1 MHRVPCILAAC
12 CSLTTDVARSVVCVS
27 VCWSHGWTAQKRL
40 NRLRCR
46 LGAQS
51 CWLKEP
57 WVGSRSRSL
66 PREGAI
72 LAVVWPFEK
81 HWESLPRC
89 MYATEGIIQSSV
101 TAWQRD
107 CCSRLQCSRLVD
119 VSVTL
124 HCPPWKIRPC
134 NAAFHQNSLTTCCI
148 WLCCCVVA
156 VAYNRAHVTV
166 VVFFGRKNALMDVR
180 IARRRWQR
188 QKWITG
194 HCALSYQ
201 FAVEVSFSG
210 VGCLHYRRLSQL
222 VGRHLFW
229 RDASCEVL
237 TDAVCRSY
245 SRCFMLN
252 VVVVYLDI

>member
-57 WVGSRSRSL
+57 WVGSRSRSF

-124 HCPPWKIRPC
+124 HCPREKSARATLPFIKILWPL
-134 NAAFHQNSLTTCCI
+134 AAFDF
-148 WLCCCVVA
+148 VVA
-156 VAYNRAHVTV
+156 WLLLRTIEPTW
-166 VVFFGRKNALMDVR
+166 L
-180 IARRRWQR
+180 W
-188 QKWITG
+188 
-194 HCALSYQ
+194 SY
-201 FAVEVSFSG
+201 FLAAKT
-210 VGCLHYRRLSQL
+210 R
-222 VGRHLFW
+222 
-229 RDASCEVL
+229 
-237 TDAVCRSY
+237 
-245 SRCFMLN
+245 
-252 VVVVYLDI
+252 